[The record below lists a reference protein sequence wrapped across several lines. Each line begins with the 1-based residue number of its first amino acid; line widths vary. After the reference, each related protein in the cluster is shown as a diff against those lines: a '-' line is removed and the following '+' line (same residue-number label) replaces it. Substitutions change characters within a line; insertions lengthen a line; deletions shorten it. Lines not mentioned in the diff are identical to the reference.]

1 MFVYELA
8 RELKISTVELIVEL
22 KSIGIDVEL
31 PNPRLTEDQVKKI
44 RSIYKKSKKSK
55 KSLNNLSNFFS

>member
-1 MFVYELA
+1 MYVYELA
-8 RELKISTVELIVEL
+8 RELKISTVELIVAL

-44 RSIYKKSKKSK
+44 RSISKTSK